1 MTLGDMGA
9 GTRMGSGGGFGSGP
23 HTFARA
29 RAAGAALAHGAAELL
44 SPTRCAG
51 CERAGELVCPRCIER
66 LELIDPSLSCTGC
79 GAPFGSML
87 CTECRGVAG
96 EVDRCLAAAVFSD
109 PLPRIIRAYKDAGER
124 RLAAPIAEMLYDA
137 ALHAEAAAPA
147 RYGGILT
154 RADAVTFVPVTG
166 RAFARRGFD
175 HMEEVA
181 RALCELSGLRLVD
194 ALAKH
199 GAADQRRLGRSS
211 RLERSRGA
219 YEVVADVAGLRLLLV
234 DDVITTGATIN
245 ASAAAL
251 RRAGATAIDALAL
264 ARVW

>member
-1 MTLGDMGA
+1 MRLWDTQMGA
-9 GTRMGSGGGFGSGP
+9 RIDSECGFEPASGP
-23 HTFARA
+23 RDRA
-29 RAAGAALAHGAAELL
+29 RGAAAALAHGALELL

-66 LELIDPSLSCTGC
+66 LELIDPRLSCTGC

-87 CTECRGVAG
+87 CTECRGEAG
-96 EVDRCLAAAVFSD
+96 EVDRCLAAAVFAD
-109 PLPRIIRAYKDAGER
+109 PLARIIRSYKDAGER
-124 RLAAPIAEMLYDA
+124 RLSEPLAEMLYDA
-137 ALHAEAAAPA
+137 ALHAESVAPG
-147 RYGGILT
+147 RYGGILS
-154 RADAVTFVPVTG
+154 RADAVAFVPVTG

-175 HMEEVA
+175 HMEEIA
-181 RALCELSGLRLVD
+181 RALCGLAGLRLVD

-211 RLERSRGA
+211 RLAGSRGA

-245 ASAAAL
+245 SSAAAL
-251 RRAGATAIDALAL
+251 RRAGARTVDALAL